1 MGSDTPSSI
10 LIGYARVSTS
20 DQTVNPQLD
29 ELVRAGVD
37 PDRIYTDIAS
47 GAKAERPGLVA
58 CFRALQPGNVL
69 VVVKLDRLAR
79 SVAHLVELGQALER
93 RRVALRVL
101 NLGIDTGTPVGRL
114 MFTIVAGIAEFE
126 LDLIR
131 ERTRAGLA
139 AARARG
145 RPGGRK
151 PALTGVRLDTART
164 LWANPSISVEDIAA
178 QYKVSRRTLFRV
190 LGPRHIPSEGQE

>member
-1 MGSDTPSSI
+1 MSSDTLGPI

-20 DQTVNPQLD
+20 DQTVNPQVD
-29 ELVRAGVD
+29 ELVRSGVD
-37 PDRIYTDIAS
+37 PERIYTDVAS
-47 GAKAERPGLVA
+47 GAKAERPGLAA
-58 CFRALQPGNVL
+58 CLRSLQPGNVL
-69 VVVKLDRLAR
+69 VVAKLDRLAR
-79 SVAHLVELGQALER
+79 SVAHLVELGQELER
-93 RRVALRVL
+93 RRVALRIL

-164 LWANPSISVEDIAA
+164 LWADPAIAVEDIAA

-190 LGPRHIPSEGQE
+190 LGPRYVPPAEE

>member
-1 MGSDTPSSI
+1 MSSDTPAPI

-20 DQTVNPQLD
+20 DQTVNSQVD
-29 ELVRAGVD
+29 ELVRSGVD
-37 PDRIYTDIAS
+37 PERIYTDVAS
-47 GAKAERPGLVA
+47 GAKAERPGLAA
-58 CFRALQPGNVL
+58 CLRALQPGNVL
-69 VVVKLDRLAR
+69 VVAKLDRLAR
-79 SVAHLVELGQALER
+79 SVAHLVELGQELER

-164 LWANPSISVEDIAA
+164 LWADPAISVEDIAA

-190 LGPRHIPSEGQE
+190 LGPRYVPPAEE